1 LNNFI
6 IIILENSISITV
18 MPILTYGEFGNSLIV
33 SNKNSIIT
41 ASQLMVQ
48 FTRNSVSTGFILG
61 CNQHSQFSLVSS
73 KITAINFD
81 LDFVISIMS
90 ETTKMKETLNDKIDI
105 IKKLKFNIGKNMR
118 QSSYFLILTLN

>member
-1 LNNFI
+1 
-6 IIILENSISITV
+6 

-118 QSSYFLILTLN
+118 QSSYYLILTLN